1 MRLSRTSEGITL
13 DQSSAIEK
21 ILKKFIYFDSKPV
34 STPYDSNMHLNKNVG
49 ESISQLKYS

>member
-13 DQSSAIEK
+13 DQSSTIEK
-21 ILKKFIYFDSKPV
+21 ILRKLNYFDSKLV

-49 ESISQLKYS
+49 ELISQLKYS